1 VALKKVF
8 QRLTTPVAELDK
20 GKLRQFCELERAAGM
35 GTVDIADAK
44 PRDEVRVVGEIKYVR
59 IVPRPDGSPWLE
71 ATVDDGTGSLVVM
84 WTGRRKIAGVRPG
97 QRMVVV
103 GRGSP
108 TGPGGRLLIYNPRYE
123 LRA

>member
-1 VALKKVF
+1 VAFKKVF
-8 QRLTTPVAELDK
+8 QRLTTPVRELDNER
-20 GKLRQFCELERAAGM
+20 LRAFSTGIAKA
-35 GTVDIADAK
+35 VPIADAAA
-44 PRDEVRVVGEIKYVR
+44 RQEVTVAGEIRYVR

-71 ATVDDGTGSLVVM
+71 ATVDDGTGSLIAM
-84 WTGRRKIAGVRPG
+84 WTGRKKIAGVRPG
-97 QRMVVV
+97 QRVVIT